1 MSGDFLKNLGIAIV
15 GIIGGLMLIAYTL
28 QNAGKFFNRS
38 FNVGGPS
45 KSPSL
50 LTVVGVF
57 TGIILVIW
65 GLLYAFRPT
74 SASNLTPEKDTL
86 EKETRVGTSRQVYND
101 FYYGSGGGS
110 FGVYLYVNNYDRTPR
125 ASDNDA
131 VPLVSIGPFKL
142 YINNNNDAY
151 TTYATVELKENN
163 TGDSK
168 RIILNNFPL
177 QKWVYLTVNREG
189 RRFSVYYNDTIAGT
203 KLFDSFYTRD
213 PAPVKI
219 GASSYIGRYLYPNLN
234 STVMRVED
242 IRRHIAATAD
252 TKGQPYEKKDLMDML
267 FGGSLFCVGGNCAS
281 STTEAPSGYRFKTSA
296 F

>member
-1 MSGDFLKNLGIAIV
+1 MSGDFLKNLAIAIV

-38 FNVGGPS
+38 FNSGGPS

-50 LTVVGVF
+50 LTVVGIF

-74 SASNLTPEKDTL
+74 SASNLTPEKGIL
-86 EKETRVGTSRQVYND
+86 EKETRVGSSRQVYND

-125 ASDNDA
+125 AANTDA

-168 RIILNNFPL
+168 RIILDNFPL

-189 RRFSVYYNDTIAGT
+189 RRFSVYYNDAIAGT
-203 KLFDSFYTRD
+203 KLFDSFYKRD

-219 GASSYIGRYLYPNLN
+219 GGSAYIGRYLYPNLN

-242 IRRHIAATAD
+242 IRKHIAATAD

-267 FGGSLFCVGGNCAS
+267 FGASLFCVGGNCAS
-281 STTEAPSGYRFKTSA
+281 STTEAPSGYRFRTMNI
-296 F
+296 